1 MNVKYDYLEFITS
14 LLALLFCYKGLN
26 ILEGELWQITKTLH
40 ETIKKKEEKKE
51 EKVLIKMLLCI
62 LLEI

>member
-26 ILEGELWQITKTLH
+26 ILEDELWQITKTLH
-40 ETIKKKEEKKE
+40 ETIKKKRESPHKDA
-51 EKVLIKMLLCI
+51 LAI
-62 LLEI
+62 LLEIL